1 MKKNCKNLKRL
12 LSMLFV
18 AIFVVSSPLSAF
30 ASDNTGYCDVNE
42 VKLENGGY
50 TFEVIDG
57 KLFIISI
64 RQSRMGSGI
73 GKCTVQ
79 NKTFSYQITKSGAE
93 ESLKAIKQG
102 QTFTNV
108 ISLFL
113 GGSAG
118 VVGSIVLGL
127 TTLGLTSPGEY
138 EKLLNTFLNSGNATG
153 HLYFETHCVNRG
165 NMYGEPMYDY
175 VVDRAYVKWE
185 K

>member
-30 ASDNTGYCDVNE
+30 ASDNTGYCDANE

-57 KLFIISI
+57 KLFIIPI

-93 ESLKAIKQG
+93 ESLKAIKQNPV
-102 QTFTNV
+102 FPSKFPLSVRN
-108 ISLFL
+108 
-113 GGSAG
+113 
-118 VVGSIVLGL
+118 
-127 TTLGLTSPGEY
+127 SPRGELARY
-138 EKLLNTFLNSGNATG
+138 A
-153 HLYFETHCVNRG
+153 
-165 NMYGEPMYDY
+165 
-175 VVDRAYVKWE
+175 
-185 K
+185 